1 MRAWLLAALALAPG
15 CECSKAPEP
24 ASSHLRVP
32 KPDGWTYGSEPS
44 SVLQVG
50 PPGRPVVQLERESR
64 PLPGLDALVAAVTA
78 EGVEVI
84 EKESNEGFVGVRYSI
99 AARGA
104 RQEAF
109 LGVRQAGA
117 LTVWCATLAGARG
130 DEVEQAMAICR
141 SVAWEG

>member
-1 MRAWLLAALALAPG
+1 MKAWLLAALALAPA
-15 CECSKAPEP
+15 CECSKPAEP

-32 KPDGWTYGSEPS
+32 KPDGWTYSTEPS
-44 SVLQVG
+44 GVLQVG
-50 PPGRPVVQLERESR
+50 PPGRPVVQLEKETR

-78 EGVEVI
+78 EGVEVL
-84 EKESNEGFVGVRYSI
+84 EKESNNTFVGVRYSI
-99 AARGA
+99 TAKGA

-117 LTVWCATLAGARG
+117 LTIWCSTLAGARA
-130 DEVEQAMAICR
+130 DEVEQAMTICR